1 MFRFEVRNCKQNI
14 CESLQN
20 FLWKYAINTSFEV
33 KNNMFGIQNDFAPAN
48 RPTKYG
54 ILWLK
59 QSQLNLKICVVF
71 DAEKKMYFCIKIYF
85 FGNF

>member
-1 MFRFEVRNCKQNI
+1 MFRFEVK
-14 CESLQN
+14 N
-20 FLWKYAINTSFEV
+20 FHWKYTINTSFEV

-59 QSQLNLKICVVF
+59 RSQLNLKVYVVLA
-71 DAEKKMYFCIKIYF
+71 AEK
-85 FGNF
+85 